1 VEVVH
6 EFGEVLCDE
15 VVGAEACVEA
25 GESEVDG
32 IGPGGDGGSGAVP
45 ISCGGEEFGSGIG
58 GVHGGLKHES
68 GWKES
73 GICMDFRELGGKSGL
88 NGECA
93 RQRLEQKAG
102 MEA

>member
-1 VEVVH
+1 
-6 EFGEVLCDE
+6 
-15 VVGAEACVEA
+15 
-25 GESEVDG
+25 
-32 IGPGGDGGSGAVP
+32 
-45 ISCGGEEFGSGIG
+45 
-58 GVHGGLKHES
+58 VHGGLKHES

-73 GICMDFRELGGKSGL
+73 GICMDFREVGGKSGL